1 MQIYQQ
7 DKKAW
12 ICKAFFT
19 KEA

>member
-19 KEA
+19 KEG